1 MSRLLNFVTKC
12 FKFFKKKVGYILW
25 GIAVGAKREQRELRP
40 ERMGQPRGHG
50 QVRPQVRPRLRP
62 WQQPNRFSFF
72 ELPKKNHG
80 PYSNVTMLSVAFFL
94 LELQKIIHTCTLDVL
109 WGQPIKLIQVA
120 SNSELLEIVPSREQ
134 WEGTISKKRRLFHWF
149 SRNSELKATWISLI
163 GWPN

>member
-1 MSRLLNFVTKC
+1 MSRLLHFATKC

-25 GIAVGAKREQRELRP
+25 GIAVGAEREQRELRP

-120 SNSELLEIVPSREQ
+120 SNSELRENQWNNLLFFEIVPSHCSR
-134 WEGTISKKRRLFHWF
+134 EGTISCNF
-149 SRNSELKATWISLI
+149 ELEAT
-163 GWPN
+163 

>member
-1 MSRLLNFVTKC
+1 MCLYTRRVSKQEVVLLMKSDLAKTLSQTHVLVIAFCNKMFQV
-12 FKFFKKKVGYILW
+12 FQKKVGYILW
-25 GIAVGAKREQRELRP
+25 GIAVGAKREQQELRP

-50 QVRPQVRPRLRP
+50 QVRPQVRPPLRP

-120 SNSELLEIVPSREQ
+120 SNSELREIVPSQEQ
-134 WEGTISKKRRLFHWF
+134 
-149 SRNSELKATWISLI
+149 
-163 GWPN
+163 